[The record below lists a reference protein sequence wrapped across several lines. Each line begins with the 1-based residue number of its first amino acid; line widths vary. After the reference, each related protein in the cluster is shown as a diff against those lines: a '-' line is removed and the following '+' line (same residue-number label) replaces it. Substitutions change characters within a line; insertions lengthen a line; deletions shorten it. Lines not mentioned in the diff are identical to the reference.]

1 MGRNACNSYLF
12 CKKEKFIHILTQ
24 SGIFTY
30 LYININISEISYEM
44 LNLDFYRDNIYNTQL
59 VNEAKRHAKN
69 AHLRSILL
77 SIDKSK
83 KTLLAG

>member
-1 MGRNACNSYLF
+1 M
-12 CKKEKFIHILTQ
+12 
-24 SGIFTY
+24 
-30 LYININISEISYEM
+30 SYEM

>member
-1 MGRNACNSYLF
+1 
-12 CKKEKFIHILTQ
+12 
-24 SGIFTY
+24 
-30 LYININISEISYEM
+30 M

-83 KTLLAG
+83 KTARGVIDNAYEYDQYEEKKAMNIV